1 MEELL
6 TGEVEQ
12 VASLIGSRAST
23 LLSEVD
29 LLTGKAAPDA
39 AEIAATALRAL
50 ALPAI
55 AERRANLLPEVNLH
69 SRREEGPILVARCAD
84 AVAHEDGQP
93 SVVLTMRLAAD

>member
-6 TGEVEQ
+6 TCEVEQ

-23 LLSEVD
+23 LSEVD

-55 AERRANLLPEVNLH
+55 AEWRANLLPEVNLH
-69 SRREEGPILVARCAD
+69 SCREEGPILVARCAD

>member
-6 TGEVEQ
+6 TCEVEQ

-23 LLSEVD
+23 LSEVD

-55 AERRANLLPEVNLH
+55 AEWRANLLPEVNLH

-93 SVVLTMRLAAD
+93 ASC